1 MNRKSIVI
9 LVAGAMAMLS
19 GCLMFYTGSE
29 EGPFGVVAER
39 DEPGRQKEVILRT
52 AGRANWYVVFGPDGG
67 GKDTYFRAT
76 RYYIA
81 SGGKTNSLSH
91 ATKWAYDNMTIEGAI
106 PVHGTDRWV
115 LAYCTKMTGDFVS
128 LDVRVFTAEKL
139 IARYE
144 IEEVVR
150 DAEKDDL
157 SGYGVC
163 VVSDD
168 GRSITFPTAGGDCVL
183 DGATGKLSRPDPLPD
198 LEEGVR
204 TVKAPK
210 KDGVSLYDC
219 AAGRFAWTIPDSR
232 IQFSRTDTN
241 TFVTCSFEEP
251 RYVFRLRDLSGSE
264 ILRREVM
271 CGRYVKPKVSPGFRR
286 VAYFVKRNGGTLG
299 RSDSLDRCDASLCV
313 ETFDA
318 GGPSRRNIF
327 DVGVGR
333 ELEFTW
339 ATDDIIVGTWKK
351 KPNDYDHYDYVVID
365 AETGKWHLLPF
376 DTNYNRGFKAD
387 VSNGR
392 VYLKARDG
400 KPRIYDART
409 DKIVATLDLA
419 NPDWPQD
426 PAGRTWM
433 IGIENGVGVMFARLR
448 TWMLVDWDGN
458 LVKSGPLRRKGIG
471 SIDSTIGH
479 GRFAVWLFDSGDP
492 AVLSTDNRLLLKG
505 CHPVPSPDGYLLIG
519 YQYDPW

>member
-39 DEPGRQKEVILRT
+39 DEPGRPKEVILQ
-52 AGRANWYVVFGPDGG
+52 AGGRANWYVVFGPDGG

-91 ATKWAYDNMTIEGAI
+91 ATKWAYDDTAIEGAI
-106 PVHGTDRWV
+106 PVRGTDRWV

-183 DGATGKLSRPDPLPD
+183 DGATGKLSRPAPLPD

-204 TVKAPK
+204 IVKKPK
-210 KDGVSLYDC
+210 GGGISLYDC
-219 AAGRFAWTIPDSR
+219 AADRFAWTIPDQK
-232 IQFSRTDTN
+232 IQAADHSVDRRGHVCLFLHGGDQHRRLSG
-241 TFVTCSFEEP
+241 
-251 RYVFRLRDLSGSE
+251 RLRYLANVFFFPEQPERDPFAADL
-264 ILRREVM
+264 LRRRTVYGNGRHRDHDGHRGFGDPDRHYRRVPRDDEDPFHDGGDGICRRS
-271 CGRYVKPKVSPGFRR
+271 CGREF
-286 VAYFVKRNGGTLG
+286 VARQKFACG
-299 RSDSLDRCDASLCV
+299 
-313 ETFDA
+313 
-318 GGPSRRNIF
+318 
-327 DVGVGR
+327 
-333 ELEFTW
+333 
-339 ATDDIIVGTWKK
+339 
-351 KPNDYDHYDYVVID
+351 
-365 AETGKWHLLPF
+365 HLLSF
-376 DTNYNRGFKAD
+376 GF
-387 VSNGR
+387 
-392 VYLKARDG
+392 
-400 KPRIYDART
+400 
-409 DKIVATLDLA
+409 
-419 NPDWPQD
+419 
-426 PAGRTWM
+426 
-433 IGIENGVGVMFARLR
+433 IGIG
-448 TWMLVDWDGN
+448 
-458 LVKSGPLRRKGIG
+458 
-471 SIDSTIGH
+471 
-479 GRFAVWLFDSGDP
+479 LF
-492 AVLSTDNRLLLKG
+492 R
-505 CHPVPSPDGYLLIG
+505 
-519 YQYDPW
+519 